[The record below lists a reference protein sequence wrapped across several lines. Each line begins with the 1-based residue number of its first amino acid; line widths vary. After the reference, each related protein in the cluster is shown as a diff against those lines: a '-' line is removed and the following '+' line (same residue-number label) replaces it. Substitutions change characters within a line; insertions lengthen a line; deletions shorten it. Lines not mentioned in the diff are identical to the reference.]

1 MNQQQY
7 YRWWQREDLCY
18 QQGHLYFAGKAVEGL
33 ATQCGTP
40 AFIYSAPRVQDN
52 LLRLRT
58 SLNQAGFAKRFSL
71 YYAMKANRFAPLL
84 AMLKQSGL
92 CGIDACSPAEIELAV
107 SCGFA
112 PAEISFTA
120 SSLSTRDLD
129 VITRYDGLCMN
140 CDSLH
145 AIHQWGQRKPHT
157 TIGLRVNPG
166 MGIGRVDNDK
176 LQYAGSQTTKFGI
189 YWQQF
194 AEALAVAAQYNLEV
208 DTIHFHTGCGYLTEQ
223 LHRLERIIAHCF
235 CFIEKV
241 GTIKYVN
248 IGGGLGVPHLPAD
261 APLDLERWTMVLQ
274 RQFGATDLHLRIEP
288 GDYIVKDAGLL
299 LLEKTFVEKKR
310 GDHLCRCRRGVQH
323 CSGACL
329 LHPPLSAPA
338 SSLQPRAMHN
348 QDSGGQYK

>member
-1 MNQQQY
+1 
-7 YRWWQREDLCY
+7 
-18 QQGHLYFAGKAVEGL
+18 
-33 ATQCGTP
+33 
-40 AFIYSAPRVQDN
+40 
-52 LLRLRT
+52 
-58 SLNQAGFAKRFSL
+58 
-71 YYAMKANRFAPLL
+71 MKANRFAPLL